1 MTAWE
6 NSRGKLNWF
15 CKALSYSK
23 DSLSFLLDKMKLPI
37 TVLVSLTLISDF
49 VASASDWKQK
59 AKILIKLEPSNLFV
73 KCGNAEYTSKE
84 IDNAANEACYR
95 KFTKGKVFGIP
106 VKPQPKIY
114 KGNKLI
120 TFDEDSQSSHHF
132 SRHTYHHRTHILK
145 FDHHPFLMWPLEN
158 KLRHV
163 NAKCFAII
171 QWIPERV
178 RCKAI
183 AVIMRERENDDIKCY
198 QVTIRDTGS
207 KYAGSSIY
215 YPENPSLRYPQDPI
229 PFTESNK
236 RSNSVHGTTRVPPL
250 YSNLQESNSRIFR
263 TPSLGI

>member
-37 TVLVSLTLISDF
+37 TVLVSLILISDF

-163 NAKCFAII
+163 NGLWSICALLLILIVISWRSFSKNVKANIDISQVLCYYSMDPRTSKM
-171 QWIPERV
+171 QGHSSDNER
-178 RCKAI
+178 K
-183 AVIMRERENDDIKCY
+183 REWWHKMLSGDNSRHGF
-198 QVTIRDTGS
+198 QIRWKLYILS
-207 KYAGSSIY
+207 WK
-215 YPENPSLRYPQDPI
+215 PQSPI
-229 PFTESNK
+229 PSGSNPIYWIK
-236 RSNSVHGTTRVPPL
+236 
-250 YSNLQESNSRIFR
+250 
-263 TPSLGI
+263 